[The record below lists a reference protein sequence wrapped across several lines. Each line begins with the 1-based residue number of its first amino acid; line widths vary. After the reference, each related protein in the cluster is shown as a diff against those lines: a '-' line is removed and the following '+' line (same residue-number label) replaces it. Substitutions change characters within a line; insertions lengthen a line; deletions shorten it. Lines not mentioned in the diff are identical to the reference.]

1 MITYSNYLSLT
12 YFTKYNILWFHPC
25 CCKWQHFI
33 LMAESYSMECVC
45 VCNVLVYSSV
55 VGHVGC
61 FHILATINTAVVDIR
76 CMCLSE
82 LLFLF
87 SSDLS
92 YGNSIFSFMKNLR
105 TFFHSGFTN
114 LCSHQQRSRVPFF
127 FNILG
132 NICYLFFSD
141 D

>member
-114 LCSHQQRSRVPFF
+114 LCSHQQRSSVPFF
-127 FNILG
+127 FHILG
-132 NICYLFFSD
+132 NICYLCFS
-141 D
+141 